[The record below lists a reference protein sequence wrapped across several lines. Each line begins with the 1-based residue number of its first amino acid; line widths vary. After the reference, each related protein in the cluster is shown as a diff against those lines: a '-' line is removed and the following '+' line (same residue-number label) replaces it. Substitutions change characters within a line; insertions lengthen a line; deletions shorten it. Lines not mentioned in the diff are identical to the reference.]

1 MLRSLLFLAALLYQN
16 TVPTKYAFTT
26 VSPVSCNAA
35 AASPPPNSISIDT
48 STDTTIDTSIDTA
61 VEHAVDTATE
71 MWNRGE
77 HMQSI
82 DLFNDI
88 ALEHPGS
95 PLPHFYL
102 GAIHQFG
109 TGDDS
114 DNFVS
119 EEVREEEEHY
129 FVLFHNLY

>member
-1 MLRSLLFLAALLYQN
+1 MLRSLLFFAALLYQN
-16 TVPTKYAFTT
+16 TVPIKYAFTT
-26 VSPVSCNAA
+26 VYCTAA
-35 AASPPPNSISIDT
+35 AVSPPPNSISIDT

-114 DNFVS
+114 DNVVS
-119 EEVREEEEHY
+119 EEVREEE
-129 FVLFHNLY
+129 NLLRRYVRG